1 MSEQEYQE
9 TEPTPAMDVSNNTDI
24 AIDNY
29 DDCTITCTY
38 DHNETML
45 GLNTS
50 SYHFINTQEQDTSTE
65 VKDETC
71 N

>member
-1 MSEQEYQE
+1 
-9 TEPTPAMDVSNNTDI
+9 
-24 AIDNY
+24 
-29 DDCTITCTY
+29 
-38 DHNETML
+38 ML

-71 N
+71 NWRGERRHGFSGGTQGERSAHELC